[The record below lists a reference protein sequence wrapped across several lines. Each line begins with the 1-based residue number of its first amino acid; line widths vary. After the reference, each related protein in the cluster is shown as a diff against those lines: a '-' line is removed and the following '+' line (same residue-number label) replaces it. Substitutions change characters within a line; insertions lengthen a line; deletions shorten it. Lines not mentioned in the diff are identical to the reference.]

1 MRVFISWSGDSSRQV
16 AEALRDWLPT
26 VIQAVKPWVS
36 ASDIEKGETWFA
48 SIQTSLTESK
58 GMGVFCLTSDNL
70 AAPWL
75 AFEAGALA
83 SQDRGRVA
91 TFLFNVEAD
100 SIKPPLSLFQ
110 ATKAHEKADV
120 LSLLNSMNA
129 RLSDPLTE
137 VLLKRVFDAN
147 WNSLETSFGQIK
159 ASQRLVAH
167 VKPNSNEMIQ
177 EILNTVRRLEKDQH
191 DVALLAQA
199 VEAIQQRP
207 MTTYGLKRILDE
219 SLTSTPSS
227 ASRLSDLLKRQEFA
241 RDANFPDAEL
251 MRNRIRQDE
260 LDILKTSNTES
271 NPEIPKSAKR
281 LKIRGRENR

>member
-1 MRVFISWSGDSSRQV
+1 MRVFISWSGDSSKQV

-36 ASDIEKGETWFA
+36 AADIEKGETWFT

-58 GMGVFCLTSDNL
+58 GMGIFCLTSDNL

-91 TFLFNVEAD
+91 TFLFNVDAD
-100 SIKPPLSLFQ
+100 SMRPPLSLFQ

-120 LSLLNSMNA
+120 LSLLVSMNA
-129 RLSDPLTE
+129 RLSDPLSE
-137 VLLKRVFDAN
+137 VLLSRVFEAN
-147 WNSLETSFGQIK
+147 WGALETSFGQIHADQK
-159 ASQRLVAH
+159 LVAH
-167 VKPNSNEMIQ
+167 VKPTSNEMIQ

-199 VEAIQQRP
+199 VEAIQQRS
-207 MTTYGLKRILDE
+207 MTTFGLKRILDE
-219 SLTSTPSS
+219 SHASTPNDTN
-227 ASRLSDLLKRQEFA
+227 RLLDLLKSQNLEREANSPERNSLRDQMRVGGLSIPNA
-241 RDANFPDAEL
+241 RPTVSNSGVL
-251 MRNRIRQDE
+251 KSNRGLRMSDE
-260 LDILKTSNTES
+260 EK
-271 NPEIPKSAKR
+271 
-281 LKIRGRENR
+281 